1 MKRFVEKYLH
11 YPSKPVCRF
20 HGAGPLSK
28 LRNIILAG
36 CQHVILFW
44 TREHPHMMSDILSA
58 FYIRYSQA
66 FLDWAPTHPKI

>member
-44 TREHPHMMSDILSA
+44 TKEHPHMMSGIFPA
-58 FYIRYSQA
+58 FDIRYSKA
-66 FLDWAPTHPKI
+66 FLDYLGSYPP